1 MAEKSVSAT
10 SSTPLGRRIWFSAI
24 FFGLIGQ
31 IAWVVENMFFAKF
44 GQDLFDTR
52 GHLYFTV
59 TTLMV
64 ILSAVTA
71 TVTTIFAGGL
81 IDKTGKRKPFITFG
95 YLIWGVTIMLFAAI
109 PIDFSDDRSWG
120 IIAAL
125 VVLDCVMTFFGSTAN
140 DAAFNTWVADVT
152 DVTNRGKVNTILS
165 VMPVIA
171 TVLVFGIGMVTYD
184 NGATVEVAEGV
195 FQKVS
200 IADRDPL
207 NIKLFFIIMGV
218 FPMIGGLVSAF
229 VMKDAPGIVKN
240 SNPEYLKE
248 TFYGFRP
255 SVVKANKMMYV
266 TLGTV
271 CLLGIAQQVF
281 MSYLINFIEKTL
293 GIRDYILPLAAIIV
307 VGAVITGVLGIFF
320 DKLGRKKFYF
330 PLLAILVVGAIVV
343 YCIQFMDPA
352 AYRPVLIVGGAILLG
367 AILSLA
373 GALTASFQD
382 YIPKGAEGRFQGV
395 RMCFT
400 VLIPM
405 ALGIGIAQAV
415 GINSLDAK
423 DPGQVSPPFELF
435 LAAAIIVAIAA
446 IPLIWVVKD
455 SDRLRSSLMERKLAE
470 ESAASPAPAENG
482 EESPADEAAPLPA
495 IGNDSDEEAAVPA
508 PDETDTE

>member
-1 MAEKSVSAT
+1 MENTGINTKQGAAFGKKLWAC
-10 SSTPLGRRIWFSAI
+10 AI
-24 FFGLIGQ
+24 IFGLIGQ

-52 GHLYFTV
+52 GELYYTV

-81 IDKTGKRKPFITFG
+81 IDKTGKRKPFITVG
-95 YLIWGVTIMLFAAI
+95 YLLWGVTIMLFAVI
-109 PIDFSDDRSWG
+109 PIDFSDDKNWG

-125 VVLDCVMTFFGSTAN
+125 VILDCVMTFFGSTAN
-140 DAAFNTWVADVT
+140 DAAFNTWVT
-152 DVTNRGKVNTILS
+152 DVTNVKNRGLVNTILS

-171 TVLVFGIGMVTYD
+171 TVLVFGIGMFTYD
-184 NGATVEVAEGV
+184 SGSMVDGV
-195 FQKVS
+195 KVP
-200 IADRDPL
+200 IAMRDPL
-207 NIKLFFIIMGV
+207 NIKLFFIIMGI
-218 FPMIGGLVSAF
+218 FPMVGGVLSAF
-229 VMKDAPGIVKN
+229 MMKDAPGIIKN

-255 SVVKANKMMYV
+255 SVIKQNKMMYV

-271 CLLGIAQQVF
+271 CLLGIAQQIF
-281 MSYLINFIEKTL
+281 MSYLINFIQNTL
-293 GIRDYILPLAAIIV
+293 GIDDYIIPLAVIIV
-307 VGAVITGVLGIFF
+307 VGAIITGVLGALF
-320 DKLGRKKFYF
+320 DKFGRKNFYF
-330 PLLAILVVGAIVV
+330 PLLAILVAGAIVV
-343 YCIQFMDPA
+343 YCMEFMDSS
-352 AYRPVLIVGGAILLG
+352 AYIPILIAGGSILLG
-367 AILSLA
+367 AILALG

-415 GINSLDAK
+415 GVDSMNVHDA
-423 DPGQVSPPFELF
+423 GQVSPPFKLF
-435 LAAAIIVAIAA
+435 LAAGIVAAIAA

-455 SDRLRSSLMERKLAE
+455 SDRLRRDLIARKAE
-470 ESAASPAPAENG
+470 EEEADATPEEERAASDAE
-482 EESPADEAAPLPA
+482 
-495 IGNDSDEEAAVPA
+495 
-508 PDETDTE
+508 

>member
-1 MAEKSVSAT
+1 MSNVTAPAAGTK
-10 SSTPLGRRIWFSAI
+10 STPLGKKIWACAI
-24 FFGLIGQ
+24 TFGLIGQ

-52 GHLYFTV
+52 GNLYFTV

-109 PIDFSDDRSWG
+109 PIDFSDSSNWG

-125 VVLDCVMTFFGSTAN
+125 VILDCVMTFFGSTAN

-152 DVTNRGKVNTILS
+152 NVKNRGLVNTILS

-171 TVLVFGIGMVTYD
+171 TVLVFGIGMFTYD
-184 NGATVEVAEGV
+184 SGSMVDGV
-195 FQKVS
+195 KVP
-200 IADRDPL
+200 IAMRDPL
-207 NIKLFFIIMGV
+207 NIKLFFIIMGI
-218 FPMIGGLVSAF
+218 FPMVGSVLSAF
-229 VMKDAPGIVKN
+229 MMKDAPGIIKN

-255 SVVKANKMMYV
+255 SVIKSNKMMYV

-271 CLLGIAQQVF
+271 CLLGIAQQIF
-281 MSYLINFIEKTL
+281 MSYLINFIQNRL
-293 GIRDYILPLAAIIV
+293 GIDDYIIPLAVIIV
-307 VGAVITGVLGIFF
+307 VGAIITGVLGALF
-320 DKLGRKKFYF
+320 DKFGRKNFYF
-330 PLLAILVVGAIVV
+330 PLLAILVAGAIVV
-343 YCIQFMDPA
+343 YCMEFMDSS
-352 AYRPVLIVGGAILLG
+352 AYLPILIAGGSILLG
-367 AILSLA
+367 AILALG

-415 GINSLDAK
+415 GVNSLDAHS
-423 DPGQVSPPFELF
+423 DGQMQPPFELF
-435 LAAAIIVAIAA
+435 LAAGIVAAIAA

-455 SDRLRSSLMERKLAE
+455 SDRLRAELMRRKDAE
-470 ESAASPAPAENG
+470 TAAAEDG
-482 EESPADEAAPLPA
+482 EAVLP
-495 IGNDSDEEAAVPA
+495 EQTE
-508 PDETDTE
+508 DTAEQ

>member
-1 MAEKSVSAT
+1 MSNVTAPAAGTK
-10 SSTPLGRRIWFSAI
+10 STPLGKKIWACAI
-24 FFGLIGQ
+24 TFGLIGQ

-52 GHLYFTV
+52 GNLYFTV

-109 PIDFSDDRSWG
+109 PIDFSDSSNWG

-125 VVLDCVMTFFGSTAN
+125 VILDCVMTFFGSTAN

-152 DVTNRGKVNTILS
+152 NVKNRGLVNTILS

-171 TVLVFGIGMVTYD
+171 TVLVFGIGMFTYD
-184 NGATVEVAEGV
+184 SGSMVDGV
-195 FQKVS
+195 KVP
-200 IADRDPL
+200 IAMRDPL
-207 NIKLFFIIMGV
+207 NIKLFFIIMGI
-218 FPMIGGLVSAF
+218 FPMVGSVLSAF
-229 VMKDAPGIVKN
+229 MMKDAPGIIKN

-255 SVVKANKMMYV
+255 SVIKQNKMMYV

-271 CLLGIAQQVF
+271 CLLGIAQQIF
-281 MSYLINFIEKTL
+281 MSYLINFIQNTL
-293 GIRDYILPLAAIIV
+293 GINDYIIPLAVIIV
-307 VGAVITGVLGIFF
+307 VGAIITGVLGALF
-320 DKLGRKKFYF
+320 DKFGRKNFYF
-330 PLLAILVVGAIVV
+330 PLLAILIVGAVVV
-343 YCIQFMDPA
+343 YCMEFMDSSA
-352 AYRPVLIVGGAILLG
+352 HRPILIVGGSILLG
-367 AILSLA
+367 AILALG

-415 GINSLDAK
+415 GVNSLDAHS
-423 DPGQVSPPFELF
+423 DGQMQPPFELF
-435 LAAAIIVAIAA
+435 LAAGIVAAIAA

-455 SDRLRSSLMERKLAE
+455 SDRLRAELMRRKDAE
-470 ESAASPAPAENG
+470 TTAAEDGEAVLPEETEDTAEQ
-482 EESPADEAAPLPA
+482 
-495 IGNDSDEEAAVPA
+495 
-508 PDETDTE
+508 

>member
-1 MAEKSVSAT
+1 MEKTVQTPAAK
-10 SSTPLGRRIWFSAI
+10 STPLGKKIWACAI
-24 FFGLIGQ
+24 VFGLIGQ

-52 GHLYFTV
+52 GNLYFTV

-81 IDKTGKRKPFITFG
+81 IDKTGKRKPFITVG
-95 YLIWGVTIMLFAAI
+95 YVLWGVTIMLFAAI

-120 IIAAL
+120 IITVL

-152 DVTNRGKVNTILS
+152 DVSNRGKVNTILS

-171 TVLVFGIGMVTYD
+171 TVLVFGIGMFTYD
-184 NGATVEVAEGV
+184 SGATVTNELGEVI
-195 FQKVS
+195 KVP
-200 IADRDPL
+200 IFERDPL
-207 NIKLFFIIMGV
+207 NIKLFFIIMGI
-218 FPMIGGLVSAF
+218 FPMIGGLLSF
-229 VMKDAPGIVKN
+229 FMMKDAPGIVKN
-240 SNPEYLKE
+240 SNPNYLKE

-255 SVVKANKMMYV
+255 SVVKENKMMYV

-271 CLLGIAQQVF
+271 CLLGIAQQIF

-293 GIRDYILPLAAIIV
+293 GITNYILPLAVIIV
-307 VGAVITGVLGIFF
+307 VGAVITGVLGVFF
-320 DKLGRKKFYF
+320 DKCGRKHFYY

-343 YCIQFMDPA
+343 YCMKFMDSS
-352 AYRPVLIVGGAILLG
+352 AYLPILIVGGSVLLG
-367 AILSLA
+367 AILSVS

-415 GINSLDAK
+415 GVNSLDAHSA
-423 DPGQVSPPFELF
+423 GQMQPPFELF
-435 LAAAIIVAIAA
+435 LAAAIVVACAA
-446 IPLIWVVKD
+446 IPLFWVRKD
-455 SDRLRSSLMERKLAE
+455 SDRLHSELMSRKAAAE
-470 ESAASPAPAENG
+470 EDAAAE
-482 EESPADEAAPLPA
+482 EQLPSESTAD
-495 IGNDSDEEAAVPA
+495 
-508 PDETDTE
+508 

>member
-1 MAEKSVSAT
+1 MENTGINTKQGAAFGKKMWAC
-10 SSTPLGRRIWFSAI
+10 AI
-24 FFGLIGQ
+24 IFGLIGQ

-52 GHLYFTV
+52 GELYYTV

-81 IDKTGKRKPFITFG
+81 IDKTGKRKPFITVG
-95 YLIWGVTIMLFAAI
+95 YLLWGVTIMLFAVI
-109 PIDFSDDRSWG
+109 PIDFSDDKNWG

-125 VVLDCVMTFFGSTAN
+125 VILDCVMTFFGSTAN

-152 DVTNRGKVNTILS
+152 NVKNRGLVNTILS

-171 TVLVFGIGMVTYD
+171 TVLVFGIGMFTYD
-184 NGATVEVAEGV
+184 SGSMVDGV
-195 FQKVS
+195 KVP
-200 IADRDPL
+200 IAMRDPL
-207 NIKLFFIIMGV
+207 NIKLFFIIMGI
-218 FPMIGGLVSAF
+218 FPMVGSVLSAF
-229 VMKDAPGIVKN
+229 MMKDAPGIIKN

-255 SVVKANKMMYV
+255 SVIKQNKMMYV

-271 CLLGIAQQVF
+271 CLLGIAQQIF
-281 MSYLINFIEKTL
+281 MSYLINFIQNTL
-293 GIRDYILPLAAIIV
+293 GINDYIIPLAVIIV
-307 VGAVITGVLGIFF
+307 VGAIITGVLGALF
-320 DKLGRKKFYF
+320 DKFGRKNFYF
-330 PLLAILVVGAIVV
+330 PLLAILVAGAIVV
-343 YCIQFMDPA
+343 YCMDFMDSS
-352 AYRPVLIVGGAILLG
+352 AYLPILIAGGSILLG
-367 AILSLA
+367 AILALG

-415 GINSLDAK
+415 GVDSMNVHDA
-423 DPGQVSPPFELF
+423 GQVSPPFKLF
-435 LAAAIIVAIAA
+435 LAAGIVAAIAA

-455 SDRLRSSLMERKLAE
+455 SDRLRRDLIARKAE
-470 ESAASPAPAENG
+470 E
-482 EESPADEAAPLPA
+482 
-495 IGNDSDEEAAVPA
+495 EEADATPEEERA
-508 PDETDTE
+508 TSDAE

>member
-1 MAEKSVSAT
+1 MENTGINTKQGAAFGKKLWAC
-10 SSTPLGRRIWFSAI
+10 AI
-24 FFGLIGQ
+24 IFGLIGQ

-52 GHLYFTV
+52 GELYYTV

-81 IDKTGKRKPFITFG
+81 IDKTGKRKPFITVG
-95 YLIWGVTIMLFAAI
+95 YLLWGVTIMLFAVI
-109 PIDFSDDRSWG
+109 PIDFSDDKNWG

-125 VVLDCVMTFFGSTAN
+125 VILDCVMTFFGSTAN

-152 DVTNRGKVNTILS
+152 NVKNRGLVNTILS

-171 TVLVFGIGMVTYD
+171 TVLVFGIGMFTYD
-184 NGATVEVAEGV
+184 SGSMVDGV
-195 FQKVS
+195 KVP
-200 IADRDPL
+200 IAMRDPL
-207 NIKLFFIIMGV
+207 NIKLFFIIMGI
-218 FPMIGGLVSAF
+218 FPMVGGVLSAF
-229 VMKDAPGIVKN
+229 MMKDAPGIIKN

-255 SVVKANKMMYV
+255 SVIKQNKMMYV

-271 CLLGIAQQVF
+271 CLLGIAQQIF
-281 MSYLINFIEKTL
+281 MSYLINFIQNTL
-293 GIRDYILPLAAIIV
+293 GIDDYIIPLAVIIV
-307 VGAVITGVLGIFF
+307 VGAIITGVLGALF
-320 DKLGRKKFYF
+320 DKFGRKNFYF
-330 PLLAILVVGAIVV
+330 PLLAILVAGAIVV
-343 YCIQFMDPA
+343 YCMEFMDSSAHLPI
-352 AYRPVLIVGGAILLG
+352 LIAGGSILLG
-367 AILSLA
+367 AILALG

-415 GINSLDAK
+415 GVDSMNVHDE
-423 DPGQVSPPFELF
+423 GQVSPPFRLF
-435 LAAAIIVAIAA
+435 LAAGIVAAIAA

-455 SDRLRSSLMERKLAE
+455 SDRLRRDLIARKAE
-470 ESAASPAPAENG
+470 EEEADATPEEERAASDAE
-482 EESPADEAAPLPA
+482 
-495 IGNDSDEEAAVPA
+495 
-508 PDETDTE
+508 

>member
-1 MAEKSVSAT
+1 MEKTVQTPAAK
-10 SSTPLGRRIWFSAI
+10 STPLGKKIWACAI
-24 FFGLIGQ
+24 VFGLIGQ

-52 GHLYFTV
+52 GNLYFTV

-81 IDKTGKRKPFITFG
+81 IDKTGKRKPFITVG
-95 YLIWGVTIMLFAAI
+95 YVLWGVTIMLFAAI

-120 IIAAL
+120 IIAVL

-152 DVTNRGKVNTILS
+152 DVSNRGKVNTILS

-171 TVLVFGIGMVTYD
+171 TVLVFGIGMFTYD
-184 NGATVEVAEGV
+184 SGATVTNELGEVI
-195 FQKVS
+195 KVP
-200 IADRDPL
+200 IFERDPL
-207 NIKLFFIIMGV
+207 NIKLFFIIMGI
-218 FPMIGGLVSAF
+218 FPMIGGLLSF
-229 VMKDAPGIVKN
+229 FMMKDAPGIIKN
-240 SNPEYLKE
+240 SNPNYLKE

-255 SVVKANKMMYV
+255 SVVKENKMMYV

-271 CLLGIAQQVF
+271 CLLGIAQQIF

-293 GIRDYILPLAAIIV
+293 GITNYILPLAVIIV
-307 VGAVITGVLGIFF
+307 VGAVITGVLGVFF
-320 DKLGRKKFYF
+320 DKCGRKHFYY

-343 YCIQFMDPA
+343 YCMKFMDSS
-352 AYRPVLIVGGAILLG
+352 AYLPILIVGGSVLLG
-367 AILSLA
+367 AILSVS

-415 GINSLDAK
+415 GVNSLDAHSA
-423 DPGQVSPPFELF
+423 GQMQPPFELF
-435 LAAAIIVAIAA
+435 LAAAIVVACAA
-446 IPLIWVVKD
+446 IPLFWVRKD
-455 SDRLRSSLMERKLAE
+455 SDRLRSELMSRKAAAE
-470 ESAASPAPAENG
+470 EDAAAE
-482 EESPADEAAPLPA
+482 EQLPSESTAD
-495 IGNDSDEEAAVPA
+495 
-508 PDETDTE
+508 

>member
-1 MAEKSVSAT
+1 ME
-10 SSTPLGRRIWFSAI
+10 STGINTKQGAAFGKKLWACAI
-24 FFGLIGQ
+24 IFGLIGQ

-52 GHLYFTV
+52 GELYYTV

-81 IDKTGKRKPFITFG
+81 IDKTGKRKPFITVG
-95 YLIWGVTIMLFAAI
+95 YLLWGVTIMLFAVI
-109 PIDFSDDRSWG
+109 PIDFSDDKNWG

-125 VVLDCVMTFFGSTAN
+125 VILDCVMTFFGSTAN

-152 DVTNRGKVNTILS
+152 NVKNRGLVNTILS

-171 TVLVFGIGMVTYD
+171 TVLVFGIGMFTYD
-184 NGATVEVAEGV
+184 SGSMVNGV
-195 FQKVS
+195 KVP
-200 IADRDPL
+200 IAMRDPL
-207 NIKLFFIIMGV
+207 NIKLFFIIMGI
-218 FPMIGGLVSAF
+218 FPMVGSVLSAF
-229 VMKDAPGIVKN
+229 MMKDAPGIIKN

-255 SVVKANKMMYV
+255 SVIKQNKMMYV

-271 CLLGIAQQVF
+271 CLLGIAQQIF
-281 MSYLINFIEKTL
+281 MSYLINFIQNTL
-293 GIRDYILPLAAIIV
+293 GINDYIIPLAVIIV
-307 VGAVITGVLGIFF
+307 VGAIITGVLGALF
-320 DKLGRKKFYF
+320 DKFGRKNFYF
-330 PLLAILVVGAIVV
+330 PLLAILVAGAIVV
-343 YCIQFMDPA
+343 YCMDFMDSS
-352 AYRPVLIVGGAILLG
+352 AYLPILIAGGSILLG
-367 AILSLA
+367 AILALG

-415 GINSLDAK
+415 GVDSMNVHDA
-423 DPGQVSPPFELF
+423 GQVSPPFKLF
-435 LAAAIIVAIAA
+435 LAAGIVAAIAA

-455 SDRLRSSLMERKLAE
+455 SDRLRRDLIARKAE
-470 ESAASPAPAENG
+470 EEEADATPEEERAASDAE
-482 EESPADEAAPLPA
+482 
-495 IGNDSDEEAAVPA
+495 
-508 PDETDTE
+508 

>member
-1 MAEKSVSAT
+1 MSNGTAPAAGTK
-10 SSTPLGRRIWFSAI
+10 STPLGKKIWACAI
-24 FFGLIGQ
+24 TFGLIGQ

-52 GHLYFTV
+52 GDLYFTV

-109 PIDFSDDRSWG
+109 PIDFSDSSNWG

-125 VVLDCVMTFFGSTAN
+125 VILDCVMTFFGSTAN

-152 DVTNRGKVNTILS
+152 NVKNRGLVNTILS

-171 TVLVFGIGMVTYD
+171 TVLVFGIGMFTYD
-184 NGATVEVAEGV
+184 SGSMVDGV
-195 FQKVS
+195 KVP
-200 IADRDPL
+200 IAMRDPL
-207 NIKLFFIIMGV
+207 NIKLFFIIMGI
-218 FPMIGGLVSAF
+218 FPMVGGVLSAF
-229 VMKDAPGIVKN
+229 MMKDAPDIVKN
-240 SNPEYLKE
+240 SNPNYFKE

-255 SVVKANKMMYV
+255 SVIKQNKMMYV

-271 CLLGIAQQVF
+271 CLLGIAQQIF
-281 MSYLINFIEKTL
+281 MSYLINFIQNTL
-293 GIRDYILPLAAIIV
+293 GINDYITPLAVIIV
-307 VGAVITGVLGIFF
+307 VGAIITGVLGALF
-320 DKLGRKKFYF
+320 DKFGRKNFYF
-330 PLLAILVVGAIVV
+330 PLLAILVAGAIVV
-343 YCIQFMDPA
+343 YCMEFMDSSAHIPI
-352 AYRPVLIVGGAILLG
+352 LIAGGSILLG
-367 AILSLA
+367 AILALG

-415 GINSLDAK
+415 GVDSMNVHDE
-423 DPGQVSPPFELF
+423 GQVSPPFRLF
-435 LAAAIIVAIAA
+435 LAAGIVAAIAA

-455 SDRLRSSLMERKLAE
+455 SDRLRRDLIARKLEESEETPAE
-470 ESAASPAPAENG
+470 ETVTEETAQADAE
-482 EESPADEAAPLPA
+482 
-495 IGNDSDEEAAVPA
+495 
-508 PDETDTE
+508 

>member
-1 MAEKSVSAT
+1 MEKTVQTPAAK
-10 SSTPLGRRIWFSAI
+10 STPLGKKIWACAI
-24 FFGLIGQ
+24 VFGLIGQ

-52 GHLYFTV
+52 GNLYFTV

-81 IDKTGKRKPFITFG
+81 IDKTGKRKPFITVG
-95 YLIWGVTIMLFAAI
+95 YVLWGVTIMLFAAI

-120 IIAAL
+120 IITVL

-152 DVTNRGKVNTILS
+152 DVSNRGKVNTILS

-171 TVLVFGIGMVTYD
+171 TVLVFGIGMFTYD
-184 NGATVEVAEGV
+184 SGATITNELGEVI
-195 FQKVS
+195 KVP
-200 IADRDPL
+200 IFERDPL
-207 NIKLFFIIMGV
+207 NIKLFFIIMGI
-218 FPMIGGLVSAF
+218 FPMIGGLLSF
-229 VMKDAPGIVKN
+229 FMMKDAPGIVKN
-240 SNPEYLKE
+240 SNPNYLKE

-255 SVVKANKMMYV
+255 SVVKENKMMYV

-271 CLLGIAQQVF
+271 CLLGIAQQIF

-293 GIRDYILPLAAIIV
+293 GITNYILPLAVIIV
-307 VGAVITGVLGIFF
+307 VGAMITGVLGVFF
-320 DKLGRKKFYF
+320 DKCGRKHFYY

-343 YCIQFMDPA
+343 YCMKFMDSS
-352 AYRPVLIVGGAILLG
+352 AYLPILIVGGSVLLG
-367 AILSLA
+367 AILSVS

-415 GINSLDAK
+415 GVNSLDAHSA
-423 DPGQVSPPFELF
+423 GQMQPPFELF
-435 LAAAIIVAIAA
+435 LAAAIVVACAA
-446 IPLIWVVKD
+446 IPLFWVRKD
-455 SDRLRSSLMERKLAE
+455 SDRLRSELMSRKAAAE
-470 ESAASPAPAENG
+470 EDAAAE
-482 EESPADEAAPLPA
+482 EQLPSESTAD
-495 IGNDSDEEAAVPA
+495 
-508 PDETDTE
+508 

>member
-1 MAEKSVSAT
+1 MEKTVQTPAAK
-10 SSTPLGRRIWFSAI
+10 STPLGKKIWACAI
-24 FFGLIGQ
+24 VFGLIGQ

-52 GHLYFTV
+52 GNLYFTV

-81 IDKTGKRKPFITFG
+81 IDKTGKRKPFITVG
-95 YLIWGVTIMLFAAI
+95 YVLWGVTIMLFAAI

-120 IIAAL
+120 IITVL

-152 DVTNRGKVNTILS
+152 DVSNRGKVNTILS

-171 TVLVFGIGMVTYD
+171 TVLVFGIGMFTYD
-184 NGATVEVAEGV
+184 SGATVTNGLGEVI
-195 FQKVS
+195 KVP
-200 IADRDPL
+200 IFERDPL
-207 NIKLFFIIMGV
+207 NIKLFFIIMGI
-218 FPMIGGLVSAF
+218 FPMIGGLLSF
-229 VMKDAPGIVKN
+229 FMMKDAPGIVKN
-240 SNPEYLKE
+240 SNPNYLKE

-255 SVVKANKMMYV
+255 SVVKENKMMYV

-271 CLLGIAQQVF
+271 CLLGIAQQIF

-293 GIRDYILPLAAIIV
+293 GITNYILPLAVIIV
-307 VGAVITGVLGIFF
+307 VGAVITGVLGVFF
-320 DKLGRKKFYF
+320 DKCGRKHFYY

-343 YCIQFMDPA
+343 YCMKFMDSS
-352 AYRPVLIVGGAILLG
+352 AYLPILIVGGSVLLG
-367 AILSLA
+367 AILSVS

-415 GINSLDAK
+415 GVNSLDAHSA
-423 DPGQVSPPFELF
+423 GQMQPPFELF
-435 LAAAIIVAIAA
+435 LAAAIVVACAA
-446 IPLIWVVKD
+446 IPLFWVRKD
-455 SDRLRSSLMERKLAE
+455 SDRLRSELMSRKAAAE
-470 ESAASPAPAENG
+470 EDAAAE
-482 EESPADEAAPLPA
+482 EQLPSESTAD
-495 IGNDSDEEAAVPA
+495 
-508 PDETDTE
+508 

>member
-1 MAEKSVSAT
+1 MEKTTQAAASGKAA
-10 SSTPLGRRIWFSAI
+10 PLGRKIWACAI
-24 FFGLIGQ
+24 IFGLIGQ

-52 GHLYFTV
+52 GELYFTV

-81 IDKTGKRKPFITFG
+81 IDKTGKRKPFITVG
-95 YLIWGVTIMLFAAI
+95 YLLWGVTIMLFAAI
-109 PIDFSDDRSWG
+109 PIDFSDDSSWG

-171 TVLVFGIGMVTYD
+171 TVLVFGIGMLTYD
-184 NGATVEVAEGV
+184 NGATYVNDLGETVKVA
-195 FQKVS
+195 
-200 IADRDPL
+200 IADRDGL
-207 NIKLFFIIMGV
+207 LIKLFFIIMGI
-218 FPMIGGLVSAF
+218 FPMVGGVLSAF
-229 VMKDAPGIVKN
+229 MMKDSPDIVKN
-240 SNPEYLKE
+240 SNPNYLKE

-255 SVVKANKMMYV
+255 SVVKENKMMYV

-271 CLLGIAQQVF
+271 CLLGIAQQIF

-293 GIRDYILPLAAIIV
+293 GIADYIIPLAVIIV
-307 VGAVITGVLGIFF
+307 VGAVLTGVLGVFF
-320 DKLGRKKFYF
+320 DKYGRKHFYY
-330 PLLAILVVGAIVV
+330 PLLAILVVGAVVV
-343 YCIQFMDPA
+343 YCMKFMDKS
-352 AYRPVLIVGGAILLG
+352 AYLPILIVGGSVLLG
-367 AILSLA
+367 AILSVSS
-373 GALTASFQD
+373 ALTASFQD

-415 GINSLDAK
+415 GVNSLDAHSK
-423 DPGQVSPPFELF
+423 GQMQPPFELF
-435 LAAAIIVAIAA
+435 LAAAIVVACAA
-446 IPLIWVVKD
+446 IPLFWVVKD
-455 SDRLRSSLMERKLAE
+455 SDRLRAELMRRKDAE
-470 ESAASPAPAENG
+470 TAAAEDG
-482 EESPADEAAPLPA
+482 EAVLP
-495 IGNDSDEEAAVPA
+495 EQTE
-508 PDETDTE
+508 DTAEQ

>member
-1 MAEKSVSAT
+1 MKEEKTISA
-10 SSTPLGRRIWFSAI
+10 SAAKSAPLGKKIWACAI
-24 FFGLIGQ
+24 VFGLIGQ

-52 GHLYFTV
+52 GNLYFTV

-81 IDKTGKRKPFITFG
+81 IDKTGKRKPFITIG
-95 YLIWGVTIMLFAAI
+95 YLLWGVTIMLFAAI

-171 TVLVFGIGMVTYD
+171 TVLVFGIGMFTYD
-184 NGATVEVAEGV
+184 SGATDTAGNAVAI
-195 FQKVS
+195 F
-200 IADRDPL
+200 DRDPL
-207 NIKLFFIIMGV
+207 TIKLFFIVMGV
-218 FPMIGGLVSAF
+218 FPMVGGILSAF
-229 VMKDAPGIVKN
+229 MMKDAPGIVKN
-240 SNPEYLKE
+240 SNPNYLKE

-255 SVVKANKMMYV
+255 SVVKGNKMMYV
-266 TLGTV
+266 TLLTV
-271 CLLGIAQQVF
+271 CLLGIAQQIF

-293 GIRDYILPLAAIIV
+293 GITNYILPLAIIIV
-307 VGAVITGVLGIFF
+307 IGAVITGVLGIFF
-320 DKLGRKKFYF
+320 DKYGRKHFYY
-330 PLLAILVVGAIVV
+330 PLLAILVVGALVV
-343 YCIQFMDPA
+343 YLMKFMDSS
-352 AYRPVLIVGGAILLG
+352 AYLPILIVGGSILLG
-367 AILSLA
+367 AILSVT

-415 GINSLDAK
+415 GVNSLDAHSA
-423 DPGQVSPPFELF
+423 GQMQPPFELF
-435 LAAAIIVAIAA
+435 LAAAIVVACAA
-446 IPLIWVVKD
+446 IPLFWVRKD
-455 SDRLRSSLMERKLAE
+455 SDRLRSDLMQRKAE
-470 ESAASPAPAENG
+470 ESAAEEAQPAMAEN
-482 EESPADEAAPLPA
+482 ADAE
-495 IGNDSDEEAAVPA
+495 
-508 PDETDTE
+508 

>member
-1 MAEKSVSAT
+1 MEKTVQTPAAK
-10 SSTPLGRRIWFSAI
+10 STPLGKKIWACAI
-24 FFGLIGQ
+24 VFGLIGQ

-52 GHLYFTV
+52 GNLYFTV

-81 IDKTGKRKPFITFG
+81 IDKTGKRKPFITVG
-95 YLIWGVTIMLFAAI
+95 YVLWGVTIMLFAAI

-120 IIAAL
+120 IITVL

-152 DVTNRGKVNTILS
+152 DVSNRGKVNTILS

-171 TVLVFGIGMVTYD
+171 TVLVFGIGMFTYD
-184 NGATVEVAEGV
+184 SGATVTNELGEVI
-195 FQKVS
+195 KVP
-200 IADRDPL
+200 IFERDPL
-207 NIKLFFIIMGV
+207 NIKLFFIIMGI
-218 FPMIGGLVSAF
+218 FPMIGGLLSF
-229 VMKDAPGIVKN
+229 FMMKDAPGIVKN
-240 SNPEYLKE
+240 SNPNYLKE

-255 SVVKANKMMYV
+255 SVVKENKMMYV

-271 CLLGIAQQVF
+271 CLLGIAQQIF

-293 GIRDYILPLAAIIV
+293 GITNYILPLAVIIV
-307 VGAVITGVLGIFF
+307 VGAVITGVLGVFF
-320 DKLGRKKFYF
+320 DKCGRKHFYY

-343 YCIQFMDPA
+343 YCMKFMDSS
-352 AYRPVLIVGGAILLG
+352 AYLPILIVGGSVLLG
-367 AILSLA
+367 AILSVS

-415 GINSLDAK
+415 GVNSLDAHSA
-423 DPGQVSPPFELF
+423 GQMQPPFELF
-435 LAAAIIVAIAA
+435 LAAAIVVACAA
-446 IPLIWVVKD
+446 IPLFWVRKD
-455 SDRLRSSLMERKLAE
+455 SDRLRSELMNRKAAAE
-470 ESAASPAPAENG
+470 EDAAAE
-482 EESPADEAAPLPA
+482 EQLPSESTAD
-495 IGNDSDEEAAVPA
+495 
-508 PDETDTE
+508 

>member
-1 MAEKSVSAT
+1 MEKTAQT
-10 SSTPLGRRIWFSAI
+10 PAAKSTPLGKKIWACAI
-24 FFGLIGQ
+24 VFGLIGQ

-52 GHLYFTV
+52 GNLYFTV

-71 TVTTIFAGGL
+71 TATTIFAGGL
-81 IDKTGKRKPFITFG
+81 IDKTGKRKPFITVG
-95 YLIWGVTIMLFAAI
+95 YVLWGVTIMLFAAI

-120 IIAAL
+120 IITVL

-152 DVTNRGKVNTILS
+152 DVSNRGKVNTILS

-171 TVLVFGIGMVTYD
+171 TVLVFGIGMFTYD
-184 NGATVEVAEGV
+184 SGATVTNELGEVI
-195 FQKVS
+195 KVP
-200 IADRDPL
+200 IFERDPL
-207 NIKLFFIIMGV
+207 NIKLFFIIMGI
-218 FPMIGGLVSAF
+218 FPMIGGLLSF
-229 VMKDAPGIVKN
+229 FMMKDAPGIIKN
-240 SNPEYLKE
+240 SNPNYLKE

-255 SVVKANKMMYV
+255 SVVKENKMMYV

-271 CLLGIAQQVF
+271 CLLGIAQQIF

-293 GIRDYILPLAAIIV
+293 GITNYILPLAVIIV
-307 VGAVITGVLGIFF
+307 VGAVITGVLGVFF
-320 DKLGRKKFYF
+320 DKCGRKHFYY

-343 YCIQFMDPA
+343 YCMKFMDSS
-352 AYRPVLIVGGAILLG
+352 AYLPILIVGGSVLLG
-367 AILSLA
+367 AILSVS

-415 GINSLDAK
+415 GVNSLDAHSA
-423 DPGQVSPPFELF
+423 GQMQPPFELF
-435 LAAAIIVAIAA
+435 LAAAIVVACAA
-446 IPLIWVVKD
+446 IPLFWVHKD
-455 SDRLRSSLMERKLAE
+455 SDRLRSELMNRKAAAE
-470 ESAASPAPAENG
+470 EDAAAE
-482 EESPADEAAPLPA
+482 EQLPSESTAD
-495 IGNDSDEEAAVPA
+495 
-508 PDETDTE
+508 

>member
-1 MAEKSVSAT
+1 MEKTVQTPAAK
-10 SSTPLGRRIWFSAI
+10 STPLGKKIWACAI
-24 FFGLIGQ
+24 VFGLIGQ

-52 GHLYFTV
+52 GNLYFTV

-81 IDKTGKRKPFITFG
+81 IDKTGKRKPFITVG
-95 YLIWGVTIMLFAAI
+95 YVLWGVTIMLFAAI

-120 IIAAL
+120 IITVL

-152 DVTNRGKVNTILS
+152 DVSNRGKVNTILS

-171 TVLVFGIGMVTYD
+171 TVLVFGIGMFTYD
-184 NGATVEVAEGV
+184 SGATVTNELGEVI
-195 FQKVS
+195 KVP
-200 IADRDPL
+200 IFERDPL
-207 NIKLFFIIMGV
+207 NIKLFFIIMGI
-218 FPMIGGLVSAF
+218 FPMIGGLLSF
-229 VMKDAPGIVKN
+229 FMMKDAPGIIKN
-240 SNPEYLKE
+240 SNPNYLKE

-255 SVVKANKMMYV
+255 SVVKENKMMYV

-271 CLLGIAQQVF
+271 CLLGIAQQIF

-293 GIRDYILPLAAIIV
+293 GITNYILPLAVIIV
-307 VGAVITGVLGIFF
+307 VGAVITGLLGVFF
-320 DKLGRKKFYF
+320 DKCGRKHFYY

-343 YCIQFMDPA
+343 YCMKFMDSS
-352 AYRPVLIVGGAILLG
+352 AYLPILIVGGSVLLG
-367 AILSLA
+367 AILSVS

-415 GINSLDAK
+415 GVNSLDAHSA
-423 DPGQVSPPFELF
+423 GQMQPPFELF
-435 LAAAIIVAIAA
+435 LAAAIVVACAA
-446 IPLIWVVKD
+446 IPLFWVRKD
-455 SDRLRSSLMERKLAE
+455 SDRLRSELMSRKAAAE
-470 ESAASPAPAENG
+470 EDAAAE
-482 EESPADEAAPLPA
+482 EQLPSESTAD
-495 IGNDSDEEAAVPA
+495 
-508 PDETDTE
+508 

>member
-1 MAEKSVSAT
+1 MEKTVQTPAAK
-10 SSTPLGRRIWFSAI
+10 STPLGKKIWACAI
-24 FFGLIGQ
+24 VFGLIGQ

-52 GHLYFTV
+52 GNLYFTV

-81 IDKTGKRKPFITFG
+81 IDKTGKRKPFITVG
-95 YLIWGVTIMLFAAI
+95 YVLWGVTIMLFAAI

-120 IIAAL
+120 IITVL

-152 DVTNRGKVNTILS
+152 DVSNRGKVNTILS

-171 TVLVFGIGMVTYD
+171 TVLVFGIGMFTYD
-184 NGATVEVAEGV
+184 SGATVTNELGEVI
-195 FQKVS
+195 KVP
-200 IADRDPL
+200 IFERDPL
-207 NIKLFFIIMGV
+207 NIKLFFIIMGI
-218 FPMIGGLVSAF
+218 FPMIGGLLSF
-229 VMKDAPGIVKN
+229 FMMKDAPGIVKN
-240 SNPEYLKE
+240 SNPNYLKE

-255 SVVKANKMMYV
+255 SVVKENKMMYV

-271 CLLGIAQQVF
+271 CLLGIAQQIF

-293 GIRDYILPLAAIIV
+293 GITNYILPLAVIIV
-307 VGAVITGVLGIFF
+307 VGAVITGVLGVFF
-320 DKLGRKKFYF
+320 DKCGRKHFYY

-343 YCIQFMDPA
+343 YCMKFMDSS
-352 AYRPVLIVGGAILLG
+352 AYLPILIVGGSVLLG
-367 AILSLA
+367 AILSVS

-415 GINSLDAK
+415 GVNSLDAHSA
-423 DPGQVSPPFELF
+423 GQMQPPFELF
-435 LAAAIIVAIAA
+435 LAAAIVVACAA
-446 IPLIWVVKD
+446 IPLFWVRKD
-455 SDRLRSSLMERKLAE
+455 SDRLRSELMSRKAAAE
-470 ESAASPAPAENG
+470 E
-482 EESPADEAAPLPA
+482 D
-495 IGNDSDEEAAVPA
+495 AAVEEQLPSESTA
-508 PDETDTE
+508 D

>member
-1 MAEKSVSAT
+1 MEKTAQT
-10 SSTPLGRRIWFSAI
+10 PAAKSTPLGKKIWACAI
-24 FFGLIGQ
+24 VFGLIGQ

-52 GHLYFTV
+52 GNLYFTV

-81 IDKTGKRKPFITFG
+81 IDKTGKRKPFITVG
-95 YLIWGVTIMLFAAI
+95 YVLWGVTIMLFAAI

-120 IIAAL
+120 IITVL

-152 DVTNRGKVNTILS
+152 DVSNRGKVNTILS

-171 TVLVFGIGMVTYD
+171 TVLVFGIGMFTYD
-184 NGATVEVAEGV
+184 SGATVTNELGEVI
-195 FQKVS
+195 KVP
-200 IADRDPL
+200 IFERDPL
-207 NIKLFFIIMGV
+207 NIKLFFIIMGI
-218 FPMIGGLVSAF
+218 FPMIGGLLSF
-229 VMKDAPGIVKN
+229 FMMKDAPGIIKN
-240 SNPEYLKE
+240 SNPNYLKE

-255 SVVKANKMMYV
+255 SVVKENKMMYV

-271 CLLGIAQQVF
+271 CLLGIAQQIF

-293 GIRDYILPLAAIIV
+293 GITNYILPLAVIIV
-307 VGAVITGVLGIFF
+307 VGAVITGVLGVFF
-320 DKLGRKKFYF
+320 DKCGRKHFYY

-343 YCIQFMDPA
+343 YCMKFMDSS
-352 AYRPVLIVGGAILLG
+352 AYLPILIVGGSVLLG
-367 AILSLA
+367 AILSVS

-415 GINSLDAK
+415 GVNSLDAHSA
-423 DPGQVSPPFELF
+423 GQMQPPFELF
-435 LAAAIIVAIAA
+435 LAAAIVVACAA
-446 IPLIWVVKD
+446 IPLFWVRKD
-455 SDRLRSSLMERKLAE
+455 SDRLHSELMSRKAAAE
-470 ESAASPAPAENG
+470 EDAAAE
-482 EESPADEAAPLPA
+482 EQLPSESTAD
-495 IGNDSDEEAAVPA
+495 
-508 PDETDTE
+508 

>member
-1 MAEKSVSAT
+1 MNNNATPSAGAK
-10 SSTPLGRRIWFSAI
+10 STPLGKKIWACAI
-24 FFGLIGQ
+24 TFGLIGQ

-52 GHLYFTV
+52 GDLYFTV

-109 PIDFSDDRSWG
+109 PIDFSDSSNWG

-125 VVLDCVMTFFGSTAN
+125 VILDCVMTFFGSTAN

-171 TVLVFGIGMVTYD
+171 TVLVFGIGMLTYD
-184 NGATVEVAEGV
+184 NGATVTNDAGEVI
-195 FQKVS
+195 KVA
-200 IADRDPL
+200 IADRDGL
-207 NIKLFFIIMGV
+207 LIKLFFIIMGI
-218 FPMIGGLVSAF
+218 FPMVGGVLSAF
-229 VMKDAPGIVKN
+229 MMKDSPNIVKN
-240 SNPEYLKE
+240 SNPDYFKE

-255 SVVKANKMMYV
+255 SVVKENKMMYV

-271 CLLGIAQQVF
+271 CLLGIAQQIF

-293 GIRDYILPLAAIIV
+293 GITNYILPL
-307 VGAVITGVLGIFF
+307 
-320 DKLGRKKFYF
+320 
-330 PLLAILVVGAIVV
+330 LLAILIVGAVVV
-343 YCIQFMDPA
+343 YCMKFMDSA
-352 AYRPVLIVGGAILLG
+352 AYLPILIVGGSVLLG
-367 AILSLA
+367 AILSIS

-415 GINSLDAK
+415 GVNSLDAHSE
-423 DPGQVSPPFELF
+423 GQMKPPFELF
-435 LAAAIIVAIAA
+435 LAAAIVVAIAA

-455 SDRLRSSLMERKLAE
+455 SERLRRDLIARKLEESEEAPAEEPIAE
-470 ESAASPAPAENG
+470 ESVQADAE
-482 EESPADEAAPLPA
+482 
-495 IGNDSDEEAAVPA
+495 
-508 PDETDTE
+508 

>member
-1 MAEKSVSAT
+1 
-10 SSTPLGRRIWFSAI
+10 
-24 FFGLIGQ
+24 
-31 IAWVVENMFFAKF
+31 MFFAKF

-52 GHLYFTV
+52 GNLYFTV

-71 TVTTIFAGGL
+71 TATTIFAGGL
-81 IDKTGKRKPFITFG
+81 IDKTGKRKPFITVG
-95 YLIWGVTIMLFAAI
+95 YVLWGVTIMLFAAI

-120 IIAAL
+120 IITVL

-152 DVTNRGKVNTILS
+152 DVSNRGKVNTILS

-171 TVLVFGIGMVTYD
+171 TVLVFGIGMFTYD
-184 NGATVEVAEGV
+184 SGATVTNELGEVI
-195 FQKVS
+195 KVP
-200 IADRDPL
+200 IFERDPL
-207 NIKLFFIIMGV
+207 NIKLFFIIMGI
-218 FPMIGGLVSAF
+218 FPMIGGLLSF
-229 VMKDAPGIVKN
+229 FMMKDAPGIIKN
-240 SNPEYLKE
+240 SNPNYLKE

-255 SVVKANKMMYV
+255 SVVKENKMMYV

-271 CLLGIAQQVF
+271 CLLGIAQQIF

-293 GIRDYILPLAAIIV
+293 GITNYILPLAVIIV
-307 VGAVITGVLGIFF
+307 VGAVITGVLGVFF
-320 DKLGRKKFYF
+320 DKCGRKHFYY

-343 YCIQFMDPA
+343 YCMKFMDSS
-352 AYRPVLIVGGAILLG
+352 AYLPILIVGGSVLLG
-367 AILSLA
+367 AILSVS

-415 GINSLDAK
+415 GVNSLDAHSA
-423 DPGQVSPPFELF
+423 GQMQPPFELF
-435 LAAAIIVAIAA
+435 LAAAIVVACAA
-446 IPLIWVVKD
+446 IPLFWVHKD
-455 SDRLRSSLMERKLAE
+455 SDRLRSELMNRKAAAE
-470 ESAASPAPAENG
+470 EDAAAE
-482 EESPADEAAPLPA
+482 EQLPSESTAD
-495 IGNDSDEEAAVPA
+495 
-508 PDETDTE
+508 

>member
-1 MAEKSVSAT
+1 MEKIAQT
-10 SSTPLGRRIWFSAI
+10 PAAKSTPLGKKIWACAI
-24 FFGLIGQ
+24 VFGLIGQ

-52 GHLYFTV
+52 GNLYFTV

-81 IDKTGKRKPFITFG
+81 IDKTGKRKPFITVG
-95 YLIWGVTIMLFAAI
+95 YVLWGVTIMLFAAI

-120 IIAAL
+120 IITVL

-152 DVTNRGKVNTILS
+152 DVSNRGKVNTILS

-171 TVLVFGIGMVTYD
+171 TVLVFGIGMFTYD
-184 NGATVEVAEGV
+184 SGATVTNELGAVI
-195 FQKVS
+195 KVP
-200 IADRDPL
+200 IFERDPL
-207 NIKLFFIIMGV
+207 NIKLFFIIMGI
-218 FPMIGGLVSAF
+218 FPMIGGLLSF
-229 VMKDAPGIVKN
+229 FMMKDAPGIIKN
-240 SNPEYLKE
+240 SNPNYLKE

-255 SVVKANKMMYV
+255 SVVKENKMMYV

-271 CLLGIAQQVF
+271 CLLGIAQQIF

-293 GIRDYILPLAAIIV
+293 GITNYILPLAVIIV
-307 VGAVITGVLGIFF
+307 VGAVITGVLGVFF
-320 DKLGRKKFYF
+320 DKCGRKHFYY

-343 YCIQFMDPA
+343 YCMKFMDSS
-352 AYRPVLIVGGAILLG
+352 AYLPILIVGGSVLLG
-367 AILSLA
+367 AILSVS

-415 GINSLDAK
+415 GVNSLDAHSA
-423 DPGQVSPPFELF
+423 GQMQPPFELF
-435 LAAAIIVAIAA
+435 LAAAIVVACAA
-446 IPLIWVVKD
+446 IPLFWVRKD
-455 SDRLRSSLMERKLAE
+455 SDRLRSELMSRKAAAE
-470 ESAASPAPAENG
+470 EDAAAE
-482 EESPADEAAPLPA
+482 EQLPPESTAD
-495 IGNDSDEEAAVPA
+495 
-508 PDETDTE
+508 

>member
-1 MAEKSVSAT
+1 MEKTVQTPAAK
-10 SSTPLGRRIWFSAI
+10 STPLGKKIWACAI
-24 FFGLIGQ
+24 VFGLIGQ

-52 GHLYFTV
+52 GNLYFTV

-81 IDKTGKRKPFITFG
+81 IDKTGKRKPFITVG
-95 YLIWGVTIMLFAAI
+95 YVLWGVTIMLFAAI

-120 IIAAL
+120 IITVL

-152 DVTNRGKVNTILS
+152 DVSNRGKVNTILS

-171 TVLVFGIGMVTYD
+171 TVLVFGIGMFTYD
-184 NGATVEVAEGV
+184 SGATVTNELGEVI
-195 FQKVS
+195 KVP
-200 IADRDPL
+200 IFERDPL
-207 NIKLFFIIMGV
+207 NIKLFFIIMGI
-218 FPMIGGLVSAF
+218 FPMIGGLLSF
-229 VMKDAPGIVKN
+229 FMMKDASGIVKN
-240 SNPEYLKE
+240 SNPNYLKE

-255 SVVKANKMMYV
+255 SVVKENKMMYV

-271 CLLGIAQQVF
+271 CLLGIAQQIF

-293 GIRDYILPLAAIIV
+293 GITNYILPLAVIIV
-307 VGAVITGVLGIFF
+307 VGAVITGVLGVFF
-320 DKLGRKKFYF
+320 DKCGRKHFYY

-343 YCIQFMDPA
+343 YCMKFMDSS
-352 AYRPVLIVGGAILLG
+352 AYLPILIVGGSVLLG
-367 AILSLA
+367 AILSVS

-415 GINSLDAK
+415 GVNSLDAHSA
-423 DPGQVSPPFELF
+423 GQMQPPFELF
-435 LAAAIIVAIAA
+435 LAAAIVVACAA
-446 IPLIWVVKD
+446 IPLFWVRKD
-455 SDRLRSSLMERKLAE
+455 SDRLRSELMSRKAAAE
-470 ESAASPAPAENG
+470 EDAAAE
-482 EESPADEAAPLPA
+482 EQLPSESTAD
-495 IGNDSDEEAAVPA
+495 
-508 PDETDTE
+508 

>member
-1 MAEKSVSAT
+1 MEKTVQTPAAK
-10 SSTPLGRRIWFSAI
+10 STPLGKKIWACAI
-24 FFGLIGQ
+24 VFGLIGQ

-52 GHLYFTV
+52 GNLYFTV

-71 TVTTIFAGGL
+71 TATTIFAGGL
-81 IDKTGKRKPFITFG
+81 IDKTGKRKPFITVG
-95 YLIWGVTIMLFAAI
+95 YVLWGVTIMLFAAI

-120 IIAAL
+120 IITVL

-152 DVTNRGKVNTILS
+152 DVSNRGKVNTILS

-171 TVLVFGIGMVTYD
+171 TVLVFGIGMFTYD
-184 NGATVEVAEGV
+184 SGATVTNELGEVI
-195 FQKVS
+195 KVP
-200 IADRDPL
+200 IFERDPL
-207 NIKLFFIIMGV
+207 NIKLFFIIMGI
-218 FPMIGGLVSAF
+218 FPMIGGLLSF
-229 VMKDAPGIVKN
+229 FMMKDAPGIIKN
-240 SNPEYLKE
+240 SNPNYLKE

-255 SVVKANKMMYV
+255 SVVKENKMMYV

-271 CLLGIAQQVF
+271 CLLGIAQQIF

-293 GIRDYILPLAAIIV
+293 GITNYILPLAVIIV
-307 VGAVITGVLGIFF
+307 VGAVITGVLGVFF
-320 DKLGRKKFYF
+320 DKCGRKHFYY

-343 YCIQFMDPA
+343 YCMKFMDSS
-352 AYRPVLIVGGAILLG
+352 AYLPILIVGGSVLLG
-367 AILSLA
+367 AILSVS

-415 GINSLDAK
+415 GVNSLDAHSA
-423 DPGQVSPPFELF
+423 GQMQPPFELF
-435 LAAAIIVAIAA
+435 LAAAIVVACAA
-446 IPLIWVVKD
+446 IPLFWVHKD
-455 SDRLRSSLMERKLAE
+455 SDRLRSELMNRKAAAE
-470 ESAASPAPAENG
+470 EDAAAE
-482 EESPADEAAPLPA
+482 EQLPSESTAD
-495 IGNDSDEEAAVPA
+495 
-508 PDETDTE
+508 

>member
-1 MAEKSVSAT
+1 MEKTVQTPAAK
-10 SSTPLGRRIWFSAI
+10 STPLGKKIWVCAI
-24 FFGLIGQ
+24 VFGLIGQ

-52 GHLYFTV
+52 GNLYFTV

-81 IDKTGKRKPFITFG
+81 IDKTGKRKPFITVG
-95 YLIWGVTIMLFAAI
+95 YILWGVTIMLFAAI

-120 IIAAL
+120 IITVL

-152 DVTNRGKVNTILS
+152 DVSNRGKVNTILS

-171 TVLVFGIGMVTYD
+171 TVLVFGIGMFTYD
-184 NGATVEVAEGV
+184 SGATVTNELGEVI
-195 FQKVS
+195 KVP
-200 IADRDPL
+200 IFERDPL
-207 NIKLFFIIMGV
+207 NIKLFFIIMGI
-218 FPMIGGLVSAF
+218 FPMIGGLLSF
-229 VMKDAPGIVKN
+229 FMMKDAPGIVKN
-240 SNPEYLKE
+240 SNPNYLKE

-255 SVVKANKMMYV
+255 SVVKENKMMYV

-271 CLLGIAQQVF
+271 CLLGIAQQIF

-293 GIRDYILPLAAIIV
+293 GITNYILPLAVIIV
-307 VGAVITGVLGIFF
+307 VGAVITGVLGVFF
-320 DKLGRKKFYF
+320 DKCGRKHFYY

-343 YCIQFMDPA
+343 YCMKFMDSS
-352 AYRPVLIVGGAILLG
+352 AYLPILIVGGSVLLG
-367 AILSLA
+367 AILSVS

-415 GINSLDAK
+415 GVNSLDAHSA
-423 DPGQVSPPFELF
+423 GQMQPPFELF
-435 LAAAIIVAIAA
+435 LAAAIVVACAA
-446 IPLIWVVKD
+446 IPLFWVRKD
-455 SDRLRSSLMERKLAE
+455 SDRLRSELMSRKAAAE
-470 ESAASPAPAENG
+470 EDAAAE
-482 EESPADEAAPLPA
+482 EQLPSESTAD
-495 IGNDSDEEAAVPA
+495 
-508 PDETDTE
+508 

>member
-1 MAEKSVSAT
+1 MENTGINTKQGAAFGKKLWAC
-10 SSTPLGRRIWFSAI
+10 AI
-24 FFGLIGQ
+24 IFGLIGQ

-52 GHLYFTV
+52 GELYYTV

-81 IDKTGKRKPFITFG
+81 IDKTGKRKPFITVG
-95 YLIWGVTIMLFAAI
+95 YLLWGVTIMLFAVI
-109 PIDFSDDRSWG
+109 PIDFSDDKNWG

-125 VVLDCVMTFFGSTAN
+125 VILDCVMTFFGSTAN

-152 DVTNRGKVNTILS
+152 NVKNRGLVNTILS

-171 TVLVFGIGMVTYD
+171 TVLVFGIGMFTYD
-184 NGATVEVAEGV
+184 SGSMVNGI
-195 FQKVS
+195 KVP
-200 IADRDPL
+200 IAMRDPL
-207 NIKLFFIIMGV
+207 NIKLFFIIMGI
-218 FPMIGGLVSAF
+218 FPMVGSVLSAF
-229 VMKDAPGIVKN
+229 MMKDAPGIIKN

-255 SVVKANKMMYV
+255 SVIKQNKMMYV

-271 CLLGIAQQVF
+271 CLLGIAQQIF
-281 MSYLINFIEKTL
+281 MSYLINFIQNTL
-293 GIRDYILPLAAIIV
+293 GIHDYIIPLAVIIV
-307 VGAVITGVLGIFF
+307 VGAIITGVLGALF
-320 DKLGRKKFYF
+320 DKFGRKNFYF
-330 PLLAILVVGAIVV
+330 PLLAILVAGAIVV
-343 YCIQFMDPA
+343 YCMDFMDSS
-352 AYRPVLIVGGAILLG
+352 AYLPILIAGGSILLG
-367 AILSLA
+367 AILALG

-415 GINSLDAK
+415 GVDSMNVHDA
-423 DPGQVSPPFELF
+423 GQVSPPFKLF
-435 LAAAIIVAIAA
+435 LAAGIVAAIAA

-455 SDRLRSSLMERKLAE
+455 SDRLRRDLIARKAE
-470 ESAASPAPAENG
+470 EEEADATPEEERAASDAE
-482 EESPADEAAPLPA
+482 
-495 IGNDSDEEAAVPA
+495 
-508 PDETDTE
+508 

>member
-1 MAEKSVSAT
+1 MEKTVQTPAAKSA
-10 SSTPLGRRIWFSAI
+10 PLGKKIWACAI
-24 FFGLIGQ
+24 VFGLIGQ

-52 GHLYFTV
+52 GNLYFTV

-71 TVTTIFAGGL
+71 TATTIFAGGL
-81 IDKTGKRKPFITFG
+81 IDKTGKRKPFITVG
-95 YLIWGVTIMLFAAI
+95 YVLWGVTIMLFAAI

-120 IIAAL
+120 IITVL

-152 DVTNRGKVNTILS
+152 DVSNRGKVNTILS

-171 TVLVFGIGMVTYD
+171 TVLVFGIGMFTYD
-184 NGATVEVAEGV
+184 SGATVTNELGEVI
-195 FQKVS
+195 KVP
-200 IADRDPL
+200 IFERDPL
-207 NIKLFFIIMGV
+207 NIKLFFIIMGI
-218 FPMIGGLVSAF
+218 FPMIGGLLSF
-229 VMKDAPGIVKN
+229 FMMKDAPGIIKN
-240 SNPEYLKE
+240 SNPNYLKE

-255 SVVKANKMMYV
+255 SVVKENKMMYV

-271 CLLGIAQQVF
+271 CLLGIAQQIF

-293 GIRDYILPLAAIIV
+293 GITNYILPLAVIIV
-307 VGAVITGVLGIFF
+307 VGAVITGLLGVFF
-320 DKLGRKKFYF
+320 DKCGRKHFYY

-343 YCIQFMDPA
+343 YCMKFMDSS
-352 AYRPVLIVGGAILLG
+352 AYLPILIVGGSVLLG
-367 AILSLA
+367 AILSVS

-415 GINSLDAK
+415 GVNSLDAHSA
-423 DPGQVSPPFELF
+423 GQMQPPFELF
-435 LAAAIIVAIAA
+435 LAAAIVVACAA
-446 IPLIWVVKD
+446 IPLFWVRKD
-455 SDRLRSSLMERKLAE
+455 SDRLRSELMSRKAAAE
-470 ESAASPAPAENG
+470 EDAAAE
-482 EESPADEAAPLPA
+482 EQLPSESTAD
-495 IGNDSDEEAAVPA
+495 
-508 PDETDTE
+508 

>member
-1 MAEKSVSAT
+1 MEKTVQTPAAK
-10 SSTPLGRRIWFSAI
+10 STPLGKKIWACAI
-24 FFGLIGQ
+24 VFGLIGQ

-52 GHLYFTV
+52 GNLYFTV

-81 IDKTGKRKPFITFG
+81 IDKTGKRKPFITVG
-95 YLIWGVTIMLFAAI
+95 YVLWGVTIMLFAAI

-120 IIAAL
+120 IITVL

-152 DVTNRGKVNTILS
+152 DVSNRGKVNTILS

-171 TVLVFGIGMVTYD
+171 TVLVFGIGMFTYD
-184 NGATVEVAEGV
+184 SGATVTNELGEVI
-195 FQKVS
+195 KVP
-200 IADRDPL
+200 IFERDPL
-207 NIKLFFIIMGV
+207 NIKLFFIIMGI
-218 FPMIGGLVSAF
+218 FPMIGGLLSF
-229 VMKDAPGIVKN
+229 FMMKDAPGIVKN
-240 SNPEYLKE
+240 SNPNHLKE

-255 SVVKANKMMYV
+255 SVVKENKMMYV

-271 CLLGIAQQVF
+271 CLLGIAQQIF

-293 GIRDYILPLAAIIV
+293 GITNYILPLAVIIV
-307 VGAVITGVLGIFF
+307 VGAVITGVLGVFF
-320 DKLGRKKFYF
+320 DKCGRKHFYY

-343 YCIQFMDPA
+343 YCMKFMDSS
-352 AYRPVLIVGGAILLG
+352 AYLPILIVGGSVLLG
-367 AILSLA
+367 AILSVS

-415 GINSLDAK
+415 GVNSLDAHSA
-423 DPGQVSPPFELF
+423 GQMQPPFELF
-435 LAAAIIVAIAA
+435 LAAAIVVACAA
-446 IPLIWVVKD
+446 IPLFWVRKD
-455 SDRLRSSLMERKLAE
+455 SDRLRSELMSRKAAAE
-470 ESAASPAPAENG
+470 EDAAAEEQLPSESAA
-482 EESPADEAAPLPA
+482 D
-495 IGNDSDEEAAVPA
+495 
-508 PDETDTE
+508 

>member
-1 MAEKSVSAT
+1 MSNVTAPAAGTK
-10 SSTPLGRRIWFSAI
+10 STPLGKKIWACAI
-24 FFGLIGQ
+24 TFGLIGQ

-52 GHLYFTV
+52 GNLYFTV

-109 PIDFSDDRSWG
+109 PIDFSDSSNWG

-125 VVLDCVMTFFGSTAN
+125 VILDCVMTFFGSTAN

-171 TVLVFGIGMVTYD
+171 TVLVFGIGMLTYD
-184 NGATVEVAEGV
+184 NGATVTNEAGEVI
-195 FQKVS
+195 KVA
-200 IADRDPL
+200 IADRDDL
-207 NIKLFFIIMGV
+207 LIKLFFIIMGI
-218 FPMIGGLVSAF
+218 FPMVGGVLSAF
-229 VMKDAPGIVKN
+229 MMKDAPGIVKN
-240 SNPEYLKE
+240 SNPNYLKE
-248 TFYGFRP
+248 TFYGFCP
-255 SVVKANKMMYV
+255 SVVKENKMMYV

-271 CLLGIAQQVF
+271 CLLGIAQQIF
-281 MSYLINFIEKTL
+281 MSYLINFIQKTL
-293 GIRDYILPLAAIIV
+293 GIEDYIIPLAVIIV
-307 VGAVITGVLGIFF
+307 VGAIITGVLGALF
-320 DKLGRKKFYF
+320 DKFGRKNFYF
-330 PLLAILVVGAIVV
+330 PLLAILIVGAVVV
-343 YCIQFMDPA
+343 YCMEFMDSS
-352 AYRPVLIVGGAILLG
+352 AYRPILIVGGSILLG
-367 AILSLA
+367 AILALG

-415 GINSLDAK
+415 GVNSLDAHS
-423 DPGQVSPPFELF
+423 DGQMHPPFELF
-435 LAAAIIVAIAA
+435 LAAGIVAAIAA

-455 SDRLRSSLMERKLAE
+455 SDRLRAELMRRKDAE
-470 ESAASPAPAENG
+470 TAAAEDG
-482 EESPADEAAPLPA
+482 EAVLP
-495 IGNDSDEEAAVPA
+495 EET
-508 PDETDTE
+508 EDTAEQ

>member
-1 MAEKSVSAT
+1 MENTGINTKQGAAFGKKLWAC
-10 SSTPLGRRIWFSAI
+10 AI
-24 FFGLIGQ
+24 IFGLIGQ

-52 GHLYFTV
+52 GELYYTV

-81 IDKTGKRKPFITFG
+81 IDKTGKRKPFITVG
-95 YLIWGVTIMLFAAI
+95 YLLWGVTIMLFAVI
-109 PIDFSDDRSWG
+109 PIDFSDDKNWG

-125 VVLDCVMTFFGSTAN
+125 VILDCVMTFFGSTAN

-152 DVTNRGKVNTILS
+152 NVKNRGLVNTILS

-171 TVLVFGIGMVTYD
+171 TVLVFGIGMFTYD
-184 NGATVEVAEGV
+184 NGSMVNGV
-195 FQKVS
+195 KVP
-200 IADRDPL
+200 IAMRDPL
-207 NIKLFFIIMGV
+207 NIKLFFIIMGI
-218 FPMIGGLVSAF
+218 FPMVGGVLSAF
-229 VMKDAPGIVKN
+229 MMKDAPGIIKN

-255 SVVKANKMMYV
+255 SVIKQNKMMYV

-271 CLLGIAQQVF
+271 CLLGIAQQIF
-281 MSYLINFIEKTL
+281 MSYLINFIQNTL
-293 GIRDYILPLAAIIV
+293 GINDYIIPLAVIIV
-307 VGAVITGVLGIFF
+307 VGAIITGVLGALF
-320 DKLGRKKFYF
+320 DKFGRKNFYF
-330 PLLAILVVGAIVV
+330 PLLAILVAGAIVV
-343 YCIQFMDPA
+343 YCMEFMDSSAHLPI
-352 AYRPVLIVGGAILLG
+352 LIAGGSILLG
-367 AILSLA
+367 AILALG

-415 GINSLDAK
+415 GVDSMNVHDA
-423 DPGQVSPPFELF
+423 GQVSPPFKLF
-435 LAAAIIVAIAA
+435 LAAGIVAAIAA

-455 SDRLRSSLMERKLAE
+455 SDRLRRDLIARKAE
-470 ESAASPAPAENG
+470 EEEADATPEEERAASDAE
-482 EESPADEAAPLPA
+482 
-495 IGNDSDEEAAVPA
+495 
-508 PDETDTE
+508 

>member
-1 MAEKSVSAT
+1 MENTGTNTKQGAAFGKKLWAC
-10 SSTPLGRRIWFSAI
+10 AI
-24 FFGLIGQ
+24 IFGLIGQ

-52 GHLYFTV
+52 GELYYTV

-81 IDKTGKRKPFITFG
+81 IDKTGKRKPFITVG
-95 YLIWGVTIMLFAAI
+95 YLLWGVTIMLFAVI
-109 PIDFSDDRSWG
+109 PIDFSDDKNWG

-125 VVLDCVMTFFGSTAN
+125 VILDCVMTFFGSTAN

-152 DVTNRGKVNTILS
+152 NVKNRGLVNTILS

-171 TVLVFGIGMVTYD
+171 TVLVFGIGMFTYD
-184 NGATVEVAEGV
+184 SGSMVDGV
-195 FQKVS
+195 KVP
-200 IADRDPL
+200 IAMRDPL
-207 NIKLFFIIMGV
+207 NIKLFFIIMGI
-218 FPMIGGLVSAF
+218 FPMVGGMLSAF
-229 VMKDAPGIVKN
+229 MMKDAPGIIKN

-255 SVVKANKMMYV
+255 SVIKQNKMMYV

-271 CLLGIAQQVF
+271 CLLGIAQQIF
-281 MSYLINFIEKTL
+281 MSYLINFIQNTL
-293 GIRDYILPLAAIIV
+293 GIDDYIIPLAVIIV
-307 VGAVITGVLGIFF
+307 VGAIITGVLGALF
-320 DKLGRKKFYF
+320 DKFGRKNFYF
-330 PLLAILVVGAIVV
+330 PLLAILVAGAIVV
-343 YCIQFMDPA
+343 YCMEFMDNS
-352 AYRPVLIVGGAILLG
+352 AYLPILIAGGSILLG
-367 AILSLA
+367 AILALG

-415 GINSLDAK
+415 GVDSMNVHDA
-423 DPGQVSPPFELF
+423 GQVSPPFKLF
-435 LAAAIIVAIAA
+435 LAAGIVAAIAA

-455 SDRLRSSLMERKLAE
+455 SDRLRRDLIARKAE
-470 ESAASPAPAENG
+470 EEEADATPEEERAASDAE
-482 EESPADEAAPLPA
+482 
-495 IGNDSDEEAAVPA
+495 
-508 PDETDTE
+508 

>member
-1 MAEKSVSAT
+1 MEKTVQTPAAK
-10 SSTPLGRRIWFSAI
+10 STPLGKKIWACAI
-24 FFGLIGQ
+24 VFGLIGQ

-52 GHLYFTV
+52 GNLYFTV

-81 IDKTGKRKPFITFG
+81 IDKTGKRKPFITVG
-95 YLIWGVTIMLFAAI
+95 YVLWGVTIMLFAAI

-120 IIAAL
+120 IITVL

-152 DVTNRGKVNTILS
+152 DVSNRGKVNTILS

-171 TVLVFGIGMVTYD
+171 TVLVFGIGMFTYD
-184 NGATVEVAEGV
+184 SGATVTNELGEAI
-195 FQKVS
+195 KVP
-200 IADRDPL
+200 IFERDPL
-207 NIKLFFIIMGV
+207 NIKLFFIIMGI
-218 FPMIGGLVSAF
+218 FPMIGGLLSF
-229 VMKDAPGIVKN
+229 FMMKDAPGIVKN
-240 SNPEYLKE
+240 SNPNYLKE

-255 SVVKANKMMYV
+255 SVVKENKMMYV

-271 CLLGIAQQVF
+271 CLLGIAQQIF

-293 GIRDYILPLAAIIV
+293 GITNYILPLAVIIV
-307 VGAVITGVLGIFF
+307 VGAVITGVLGVFF
-320 DKLGRKKFYF
+320 DKCGRKHFYY

-343 YCIQFMDPA
+343 YCMKFMDSS
-352 AYRPVLIVGGAILLG
+352 AYLPILIVGGSVLLG
-367 AILSLA
+367 AILSVS

-415 GINSLDAK
+415 GVNSLDAHSA
-423 DPGQVSPPFELF
+423 GQMQPPFELF
-435 LAAAIIVAIAA
+435 LAAAIVVACAA
-446 IPLIWVVKD
+446 IPLFWVHKD
-455 SDRLRSSLMERKLAE
+455 SDRLRSELMNRKAAAE
-470 ESAASPAPAENG
+470 EDAAAE
-482 EESPADEAAPLPA
+482 EQLPSESTAD
-495 IGNDSDEEAAVPA
+495 
-508 PDETDTE
+508 